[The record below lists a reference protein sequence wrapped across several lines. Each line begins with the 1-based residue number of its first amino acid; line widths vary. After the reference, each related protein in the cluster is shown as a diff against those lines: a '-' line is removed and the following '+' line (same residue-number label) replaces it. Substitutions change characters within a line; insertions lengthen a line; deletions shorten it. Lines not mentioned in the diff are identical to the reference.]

1 MRNYQDIET
10 RANQTLNSLDNL
22 QQVEAGEY
30 LYTKI
35 RQRMDDSANF
45 VPGHNNNRVMLR
57 LAAIL
62 IVFIGINCASLY
74 DLKHSAGNASNSS
87 GADAFAKAYNLN
99 ANTDSY

>member
-1 MRNYQDIET
+1 MRTQQEIE
-10 RANQTLNSLDNL
+10 RMAEQTLNSLDNL

-30 LYTKI
+30 LYAKI
-35 RQRMDDSANF
+35 RQRMDNSANI
-45 VPGHNNNRVMLR
+45 VPAHYNNRVMLR

-74 DLKHSAGNASNSS
+74 VLKHSTGKASNSS

-99 ANTDSY
+99 ANTDTY